1 MDSNNIKLEIEMSN
15 RERSD
20 SVISDIEKALDIPSE
35 KNKTLNKEE
44 IERIQNKCVESY
56 DKYKILIKILTSIC
70 LFSVGG
76 LIVYFVGLGLVKIF
90 SSFFNYT

>member
-20 SVISDIEKALDIPSE
+20 SVISDIEKALDIPIQ

-44 IERIQNKCVESY
+44 IKRIQNKCSESY
-56 DKYKILIKILTSIC
+56 DKYEILIKILTSIC
-70 LFSVGG
+70 IFSVGA
-76 LIVYFVGLGLVKIF
+76 LIVYIVGVGLVKIF

>member
-1 MDSNNIKLEIEMSN
+1 MDSNNIKLEIEMTN

-20 SVISDIEKALDIPSE
+20 SVISDIEKALDIPIE

-44 IERIQNKCVESY
+44 IERIQNKCSESY
-56 DKYKILIKILTSIC
+56 DKYEILIKILTSIC
-70 LFSVGG
+70 VFSVGA
-76 LIVYFVGLGLVKIF
+76 LIVYFVGVGLVKIF

>member
-1 MDSNNIKLEIEMSN
+1 MNSNNIKLEIEMTN

-20 SVISDIEKALDIPSE
+20 SVISDIEKALDIPIE

-44 IERIQNKCVESY
+44 IEKIQNNCNENY
-56 DKYKILIKILTSIC
+56 DKYEMLIKILASIC
-70 LFSVGG
+70 IVSAGT
-76 LIVYFVGLGLVKIF
+76 LIVYFVWIGLVKMF

>member
-1 MDSNNIKLEIEMSN
+1 MNNIKLEIEMPN

-20 SVISDIEKALDIPSE
+20 YVISDIEKALDIPIE

-44 IERIQNKCVESY
+44 IERIQNRCSESY
-56 DKYKILIKILTSIC
+56 DKYEILIKILTSIC
-70 LFSVGG
+70 VFSVGA
-76 LIVYFVGLGLVKIF
+76 LIVYFVGVGLVKIF